1 MSTSRSI
8 EVRID
13 GQRLKALGGA
23 SGRGPSAPVAFRLH
37 GDLPGLPTA
46 ARGEAFVAGL
56 AKADPQLA
64 ERLGRLM
71 PALLSHEA
79 QLFEWLSRGDDH
91 GRRFVEDPAGAL
103 AEAIPDLSPRLMADL
118 RAVAQDLSTLG
129 GTR

>member
-1 MSTSRSI
+1 MSASRSI
-8 EVRID
+8 EVKLD
-13 GQRLKALGGA
+13 GRQLKALGGA
-23 SGRGPSAPVAFRLH
+23 PGAGGPVAFRLH

-46 ARGEAFVAGL
+46 ARGDAFVTAV
-56 AKADPQLA
+56 AEKDPVLA

-79 QLFEWLSRGDDH
+79 ELFEWLSRGEDH

-103 AEAIPDLSPRLMADL
+103 AEAVPGLPPQLMTDL
-118 RAVAQDLSTLG
+118 RAVAQELTAKG